1 MMFIVVEFGCG
12 GQAVVPRTYG
22 PFKTVPEAHWFAIK
36 KFKDRDLADSLD
48 VYERGCTVDD
58 ELVYQ
63 VSRLISAEKILA

>member
-1 MMFIVVEFGCG
+1 MFTVVEFGCG
-12 GQAVVPRTYG
+12 GQAVVFKSYG

-48 VYERGCTVDD
+48 VYERGRTVDD